1 MKTLLLPITF
11 FVSFSIFAA
20 EMAVDVVDPNIYQS
34 DLFFGNDLT
43 KAPVSATV
51 VNSEQLSQK
60 QPRQLSDLSDS
71 SAAVSSNYS
80 TSGYYDYLAIRGI
93 PLDNKNNILRNG
105 LPIIGDTPLFLQNQ
119 EQIQIIKGTYG
130 LFSGAAAPG
139 GLMNIVTE
147 PEIQQR
153 KGFAQFG
160 IQTNQGHSALLQY
173 QKKFNSGDSGFIFK
187 ALNQQFSEPHEN
199 SFGSADHLY
208 LGFQHRWNNIW
219 QSNINF
225 EYGQQSQPSRP
236 GWSLW
241 GQKLPDVPDSSIS
254 LNKQSWAQPVQFTN
268 AFIEIKNTF
277 QPLPDWKFILQNQR
291 QMLMAN
297 DRVLFPYGCS
307 AENNFDRFCS
317 DGSFDAYD
325 YRSDHEKKSQWV
337 HQLQIQKKWS
347 WTDFLQTT
355 IFMIQDRQTEE
366 KFQNQAYNYIG
377 IGQSNGQF
385 ELPSDDRLLD
395 PNTDRTSL
403 HRQIFLNHQIQ
414 WNQFK
419 SNLGFKYNELNK
431 NSIRT
436 DNSRPISANQYFH
449 QFFASIGFELDS
461 YFNYISYSE
470 GFESYITPNKNSYT
484 NPGLAL
490 DQFKSDQWEIGFKE
504 NSNAPLSMAVFRIRR
519 PHIEDV
525 PPFYGQDGIETYW
538 GAEFEK
544 RWMIESYSFGLSG
557 QFLNAKITNNQQNA
571 AIQNQS
577 PTNVAAQTAIADVQY
592 SLFGKDWIGKTDLQY
607 MGSKFV
613 TAANDI
619 SIPAATIINTQISWQ
634 QNTWKAS
641 VAVKNI
647 FDQKYWK
654 EAPTQFGHIYLF
666 PGQERSF
673 ELSLQKQL

>member
-20 EMAVDVVDPNIYQS
+20 EMTVDVVDPNIYQS

-43 KAPVSATV
+43 KAPISATV
-51 VNSEQLSQK
+51 ITADQLTDQSPK
-60 QPRQLSDLSDS
+60 QLSDLSRS

-80 TSGYYDYLAIRGI
+80 TSGYYDYLSLRGI
-93 PLDNKNNILRNG
+93 PLDNKNNVLRNG

-130 LFSGAAAPG
+130 LFSGVAAPG
-139 GLMNIVTE
+139 GLMNIITE
-147 PEIQQR
+147 PEEIQL
-153 KGFAQFG
+153 KATAQ
-160 IQTNQGHSALLQY
+160 ISLQTNQGRTVLAQY
-173 QKKFNSGDSGFIFK
+173 QKKLNNDQTAFVLK
-187 ALNQQFSEPHEN
+187 ALNKDLYEAHEN
-199 SFGSADHLY
+199 SAGSADHLY
-208 LGFQHRWNNIW
+208 LGIHHNWNQHW
-219 QSNINF
+219 QSDLNL

-241 GQKLPDVPDSSIS
+241 GSTVPTVPDTGIS
-254 LNKQSWAQPVQFTN
+254 LNKQSWAQPVQFKNT
-268 AFIEIKNTF
+268 FIEMKNTF
-277 QPLPDWKFILQNQR
+277 QPTADWKFILQNQR
-291 QMLMAN
+291 QMLVAN

-307 AENNFDRFCS
+307 AENIFDRFCN

-337 HQLQIQKKWS
+337 HQIQIQKKWR
-347 WTDFLQTT
+347 WADFLQTT
-355 IFMIQDRQTEE
+355 TFTIQDRQSEE

-385 ELPSDDRLLD
+385 ELPPDDRLLD
-395 PNTDRTSL
+395 PNTDRTSVN
-403 HRQIFLNHQIQ
+403 RQFSVHHQIEYQ
-414 WNQFK
+414 IWK
-419 SNLGFKYNELNK
+419 SNWGFKYNELNK

-436 DNSRPISANQYFH
+436 DSSRPISANQYFH
-449 QFFASIGFELDS
+449 QFFASIGYELNS
-461 YFNYISYSE
+461 YFNYLSYSE

-490 DQFKSDQWEIGFKE
+490 DQFKSDQWEMGFKE
-504 NSNAPLSMAVFRIRR
+504 NSNAPISMAVFRIRR

-544 RWMIESYSFGLSG
+544 RWMIQSYSIGLSG
-557 QFLNAKITNNQQNA
+557 QFLNAKITENQQNA
-571 AIQNQS
+571 AIKNQS

-592 SLFGKDWIGKTDLQY
+592 SLFGPDWTGKTDLQY
-607 MGSKFV
+607 TGSKFI

-619 SIPAATIINTQISWQ
+619 SIPAVTIINTQISWQ
-634 QNTWKAS
+634 QDTWKATA
-641 VAVKNI
+641 AVENI

-654 EAPTQFGHIYLF
+654 ESPTQFGHIYLF

-673 ELSLQKQL
+673 SLSLKKQL